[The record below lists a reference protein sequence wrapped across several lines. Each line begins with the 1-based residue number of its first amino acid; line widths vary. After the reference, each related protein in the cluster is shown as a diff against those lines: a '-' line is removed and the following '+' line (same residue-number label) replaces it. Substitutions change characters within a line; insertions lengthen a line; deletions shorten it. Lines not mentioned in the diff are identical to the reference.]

1 MSDPRKYTAAVRL
14 LASGQ
19 SIRVELF
26 PSEQWPDRVG
36 FVPGAYRLRI
46 DGAWLDAGQAA
57 GLMGLPGSDDDGQPY
72 MHFATLDGVARI
84 LAVRLASLMGL
95 PAPGQ
100 PDETPPHGAM
110 PPRANGW
117 STSSAAPTPS
127 AWTRWGCRARKISPQ
142 PREAAATRVP
152 HARVIPPGRR
162 SPPDSESKQLAGPV
176 FAVRA

>member
-100 PDETPPHGAM
+100 PDETPPLRRGQRVLWICPADDGA
-110 PPRANGW
+110 PLRTW
-117 STSSAAPTPS
+117 TKTS
-127 AWTRWGCRARKISPQ
+127 AWRD
-142 PREAAATRVP
+142 AATGEWMVNIIGSPYPVRVDGLGMP
-152 HARVIPPGRR
+152 ECE
-162 SPPDSESKQLAGPV
+162 D
-176 FAVRA
+176 